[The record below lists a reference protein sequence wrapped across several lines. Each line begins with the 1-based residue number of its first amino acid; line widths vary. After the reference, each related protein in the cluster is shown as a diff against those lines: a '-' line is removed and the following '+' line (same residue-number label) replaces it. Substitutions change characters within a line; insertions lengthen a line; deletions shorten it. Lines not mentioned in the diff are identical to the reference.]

1 MPEVG
6 RQYESRLDRKL
17 DVNGDLTRAEAQI
30 KHYEEFYGTP
40 EECLARAQLKY
51 RDRLG
56 EV

>member
-51 RDRLG
+51 RERLG